1 MRPTSRK
8 EERQAAEAGRLATLR
23 EYMNEQAGIYKQY
36 DTFFEWYQ
44 QSEDKA
50 KFLVTA
56 STFMVG
62 VVNG

>member
-1 MRPTSRK
+1 
-8 EERQAAEAGRLATLR
+8 
-23 EYMNEQAGIYKQY
+23 MNEQAGMYKQY